1 MLRILIADDHEFI
14 RKGLKQIL
22 AEEYPD
28 VYIGE
33 AEDTATTL
41 SMAFSESWDLVI
53 TDISMPGGGGLE
65 ALNHI
70 KRQLPEIPVLVLS
83 IYPEDQFALRVL
95 LAGASGYL
103 NKDSAPETLLKAV
116 KDILAGKKYI
126 TPAVSVLPH
135 ILLNAQEALVFK
147 WLSKEKTVTEIATF
161 MLLEVHEV
169 DIIRQRIL
177 QKMNMQ
183 TNSQL
188 VEYSKKNNLA

>member
-22 AEEYPD
+22 TEEYPD

-33 AEDTATTL
+33 AEDTGTLL
-41 SMAFSESWDLVI
+41 SMVSSEPWNLVVS
-53 TDISMPGGGGLE
+53 DISMPGGGGLE
-65 ALNHI
+65 ALNSI
-70 KRQLPEIPVLVLS
+70 KQQLPEMPVLVLS

-126 TPAVSVLPH
+126 APAARGF
-135 ILLNAQEALVFK
+135 I
-147 WLSKEKTVTEIATF
+147 
-161 MLLEVHEV
+161 
-169 DIIRQRIL
+169 QRGD
-177 QKMNMQ
+177 ND
-183 TNSQL
+183 
-188 VEYSKKNNLA
+188 KK